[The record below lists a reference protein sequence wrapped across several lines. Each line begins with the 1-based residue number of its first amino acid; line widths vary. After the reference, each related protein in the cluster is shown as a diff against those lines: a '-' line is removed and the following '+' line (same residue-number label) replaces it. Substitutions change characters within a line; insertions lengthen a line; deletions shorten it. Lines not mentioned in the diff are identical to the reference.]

1 MTPDLQPRMWWAL
14 GLGLAAAGGN
24 VLGGLFVVYREWPR
38 RYLTGFLALGAGF
51 MLAASLLEM
60 VPESIR
66 LAGDSAMVSVVC
78 GYFLVHLFEHSLVH
92 HFHFGEETHAHE
104 MQARH
109 ARLSALAGLGIHTF
123 FDGVAIAS
131 AFLVS
136 QWLGVVI
143 FLAIV
148 LHKLPEGFTVSSLL
162 LAGGDSRKTA
172 LMGAV
177 LLGAATVSGVLLTG
191 ILRSALVYTLPVSA
205 GVTLYVAASDLIPE
219 VNREHG
225 FGTASLVFV
234 GVAVMF
240 VLHKLFNV

>member
-1 MTPDLQPRMWWAL
+1 MQELQPRMWWAL

-24 VLGGLFVVYREWPR
+24 VLGGLFVVHRDWPR
-38 RYLTGFLALGAGF
+38 RYLTSFLALGAGF

-66 LAGDSAMVSVVC
+66 LGGDSALVSVLI
-78 GYFLVHLFEHSLVH
+78 GYFLVHFFEHTVAH
-92 HFHFGEETHAHE
+92 HFHFGEETHAAE
-104 MQARH
+104 MHVRH
-109 ARLSALAGLGIHTF
+109 ASLSALTGLGIHTF

-136 QWLGVVI
+136 QSLGIVI

-162 LAGGDSRKTA
+162 LAGGGSRKTA
-172 LMGAV
+172 MLGAV
-177 LLGAATVSGVLLTG
+177 LLGVATVSGVLLTAA
-191 ILRSALVYTLPVSA
+191 LRSALAYTLPLSA

-219 VNREHG
+219 VNREHQAG
-225 FGTASLVFV
+225 NALLVFL
-234 GVAVMF
+234 GVALMF
-240 VLHKLFNV
+240 ILQKLLKI